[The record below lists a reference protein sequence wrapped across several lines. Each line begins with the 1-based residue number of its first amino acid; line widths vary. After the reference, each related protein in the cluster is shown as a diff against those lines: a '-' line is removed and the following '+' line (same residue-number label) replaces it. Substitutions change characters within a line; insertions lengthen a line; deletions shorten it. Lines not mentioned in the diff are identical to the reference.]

1 MCSFILGNS
10 SFNAAGDMPV
20 SQDEDLA
27 IYLNDCE
34 PEAGELDENNIHLWS
49 SLELNGKSGFS
60 YLRYLQDNTK

>member
-1 MCSFILGNS
+1 
-10 SFNAAGDMPV
+10 MPV